1 MKPGRRVKQIVLFLG
16 FLQLMFP
23 EAKGQFYTSGQD
35 PSEIKWMQL
44 KGSHFRLIY
53 PVAFSS
59 EAKRFAFL
67 LETYKE
73 PVSRPLASSA
83 RRFPVVFHPYSILS
97 NGFVVW
103 APWRMEIYPLPPQ
116 DIDAEDWLTQLVIH
130 EYRHIV
136 QLQKLNQGFT
146 KGLGILAGEQG
157 PGAVSGLIPR
167 WFLEG
172 DAVRTETMLGIGH
185 RGQLP
190 SFHMELR
197 TLLLSQPEPYPFLKA
212 MLGSYRNFVPDYY
225 QYGYGMVSWTEEK
238 YQADVFPKAIDFT
251 ARNPYLLYPF
261 GISLKRTTGY
271 NQQGLYKKAMQDLRE
286 KWNHQEPAEIYPGK
300 KVWNKR
306 NPREYIT
313 YRFPVFFNDSMV
325 IACKSGLG
333 EVPSF
338 VKIGKDGKEKR
349 ILHYG
354 SENLVRISVAGNQLV
369 WTEIR
374 TDVRWQNRSF
384 SVIKRLDLSSGKQY
398 RVTKRSRYFAPV
410 LSGDGTRI
418 TAVGITPE
426 NAVSLVVLRTQDGT
440 ILREIPSPGNAMLM
454 EPCWISDSEIGVL
467 LQEREGKSI
476 WKYDMESNAWSSFLP
491 ATTAELGDL
500 AGAWPWLFFRSGY
513 TGICNIFA
521 LNCLDSS
528 VWQVTSVRYGAAS
541 PSVSPDGKRII
552 FSDYTPAGYDVAE
565 IPLDTNLWTRWN
577 GTNLTNDPFITSGRD
592 KRTGKAGFS
601 DLDSRSFS
609 ETTYRPWLHLFKI
622 HSWLPLYADY
632 DLLRQGDPAAGAGFM
647 ILGQDLLNT
656 SFLSLGSDWSQGY
669 PVWRGTW
676 TYAGLYPVFR
686 IQAEQGGV
694 PRVYKAGTNT
704 LPALTKDHS
713 MISTR
718 ISFPLNL
725 TSGAYLQYV
734 NPSVEWEFKNDWFY
748 KPDQAVFVRGIHF
761 FTASLYGYRYLRL
774 APRDIS
780 PRFGQVAELN
790 LNFSPFS
797 ADDIGPLLTGKF
809 GIFLPGLGKHHSSFI
824 NYSFLNQFYSK
835 SRYLYSSGGYFPRG
849 YVPATSSEMHRW
861 SIDYRFPLYY
871 PDWHIQTLLYV
882 KRLRADMFADY
893 ASGKILSENRQGFNE
908 KDFFSCG
915 GTLYTDFHLFRIIFP
930 FSLGVRVI
938 YIPEFNTFRFTHLIN
953 IDLTDF

>member
-1 MKPGRRVKQIVLFLG
+1 MKARNKAKQIVFFLG
-16 FLQLMFP
+16 ILQLLFT
-23 EAKGQFYTSGQD
+23 EARGQFYTSGQD
-35 PSEIKWMQL
+35 PAGIQWMQL
-44 KGSHFRLIY
+44 KGNHFRLIY

-73 PVSRPLASSA
+73 PVSRSLTFTA
-83 RRFPVVFHPYSILS
+83 RRFPVIFHPYSIIS

-116 DIDAEDWLTQLVIH
+116 DIDAENWLTQLAIH

-172 DAVRTETMLGIGH
+172 DAVRTETMLGIGK

-190 SFHMELR
+190 SFHLELR

-238 YQADVFPKAIDFT
+238 YRADVFSTAIDFT
-251 ARNPYLLYPF
+251 ARRPYLLYPF
-261 GISLKRTTGY
+261 GISLKKTTGL

-286 KWNHQEPAEIYPGK
+286 KWNHQEPTKIFPEK
-300 KVWNKR
+300 KIWNRRKSK
-306 NPREYIT
+306 EYIT
-313 YRFPVFFNDSMV
+313 YRFPVFVNDSTV

-333 EVPSF
+333 EIPSF
-338 VKIGKDGKEKR
+338 VKIGRDGKEKR

-369 WTEIR
+369 WTEVKSD
-374 TDVRWQNRSF
+374 TRWQNSSF
-384 SVIKRLDLSSGKQY
+384 SIIRRLDLSSGKQY
-398 RVTKRSRYFAPV
+398 RVTRRSRYFAPV
-410 LSGDGTRI
+410 LSGNGTQI
-418 TAVGITPE
+418 AAVGITSE
-426 NAVSLVVLRTQDGT
+426 NAVSLVILGTQDGT
-440 ILREIPSPGNAMLM
+440 ILRKIPSPGNAMLM
-454 EPCWISDSEIGVL
+454 EPCWISDSEIAVL

-476 WKYDMESNAWSSFLP
+476 WKYDQQSNTWSSFLP

-500 AGAWPWLFFRSGY
+500 TAAGPWLFFRSGL
-513 TGICNIFA
+513 TGVSNIFA
-521 LNCLDSS
+521 LNILDSS
-528 VWQVTSVRYGAAS
+528 IWQVTSVQYGAAS
-541 PSVSPDGKRII
+541 PSVSPDGKRIV
-552 FSDYTPAGYDVAE
+552 FSDYSASGYDIAE
-565 IPLDTNLWTRWN
+565 IPLDTVFWVRWN
-577 GTNLTNDPFITSGRD
+577 DISQTSDMFLTATKDYRAGISDFSG
-592 KRTGKAGFS
+592 
-601 DLDSRSFS
+601 LDSHTFT
-609 ETTYRPWLHLFKI
+609 ETVYRPWLHLFKI

-632 DLLRQGDPAAGAGFM
+632 DLLRQGDPAIGAGFM

-656 SFLSLGSDWSQGY
+656 SFLSFGSDWSKGY

-686 IQAEQGGV
+686 IQAEQGGL
-694 PRVYKAGTNT
+694 PLVYRAGTNA
-704 LPALTKDHS
+704 LPALEKDHS
-713 MISTR
+713 MVSTR
-718 ISFPLNL
+718 ISFPLNF
-725 TSGAYLQYV
+725 TSGAYIQYFHT
-734 NPSVEWEFKNDWFY
+734 SVEWEYKNDWFY
-748 KPDQAVFVRGIHF
+748 KPDQTAFIRGIHF
-761 FTASLYGYRYLRL
+761 FNASLYGYRYLRL

-780 PRFGQVAELN
+780 PRFGQVAEIN

-797 ADDIGPLLTGKF
+797 KEEIGPLLTGRY
-809 GIFLPGLGKHHSSFI
+809 GLFLPGLGKHHSSLI

-849 YVPATSSEMHRW
+849 YVPATSSEMHKW
-861 SIDYRFPLYY
+861 SIDYRFPLFY
-871 PDWHIQTLLYV
+871 PDWHIQTLFYL
-882 KRLRADMFADY
+882 KRLRADLFTDIA
-893 ASGKILSENRQGFNE
+893 AGKILNDNRQAFDKKN
-908 KDFFSCG
+908 FFSCG

-938 YIPEFNTFRFTHLIN
+938 YIPEFNTFRFTQLIN